1 MELNWIGEIILI
13 FFGGAF
19 ILRIAG
25 RKSISQMTTSQT
37 VIMIGLGSLLIQ
49 PLIEKSPIRTLLS
62 AFFLITVMVITEY
75 MEIKFNFI
83 ENILIGKAVI
93 VIENGIINFQNLKK
107 IRLSV
112 DMLEK
117 RLRQLGIASI
127 KDVKYATVEVSG
139 ELGYEL
145 KEENKPVTKGDIQ
158 KLINEIEELKRY
170 IPRDF
175 ILRGGNGGN
184 IFAEIKTKRLDD
196 DDN

>member
-37 VIMIGLGSLLIQ
+37 VVMIGLGSLLIQ

-93 VIENGIINFQNLKK
+93 VIENRIINFQNLKK